1 MKKANLYEDTDK
13 VCLENGEMEGYLN
26 QQSNVYVTKQGQLGK
41 MDGYHNFN
49 WKPLKD
55 K

>member
-41 MDGYHNFN
+41 MDGYHNLN